1 MQRRRFCLGL
11 GGSGLASAA
20 WADVAPVHGQRVEIS
35 PTTLSLSG
43 PGSTTTCTVLNNAD
57 TTTASQIRL
66 RQWYQSYGQDVL
78 AETSDV
84 VASPPF
90 ISLDPGT
97 RQIVRVANLTAQPG
111 GAEMSYRLLLNELP
125 SAGSLTNSGIT
136 MLIAFS
142 LPVFVAGIDA
152 APPQLS
158 AQFAQGPDGKPVLRV
173 TNDGDVH
180 ARLTDISY
188 TVGNLMVFRLP
199 GLAGYVLPHSTRD
212 LPLPVL
218 QKPPSGGVLRGQ
230 TQLQQTPTQIDLR

>member
-1 MQRRRFCLGL
+1 MQRRTFFIGLGL
-11 GGSGLASAA
+11 AGAA
-20 WADVAPVHGQRVEIS
+20 RRAGADVAPLHGQRVEIS

-57 TTTASQIRL
+57 TVSASQIRL

-111 GAEMSYRLLLNELP
+111 GSELCFRLLLNELP

-142 LPVFVAGIDA
+142 LPVFVAGTDA
-152 APPQLS
+152 APPQITG
-158 AQFAQGPDGKPVLRV
+158 QFAVGTDGRPVLRV
-173 TNDGDVH
+173 INGGDIH
-180 ARLTDISY
+180 ARLSDLSY
-188 TVGNLMVFRLP
+188 TLANRVIFRLP

-212 LPLPVL
+212 IALPVL
-218 QKPPSGGVLRGQ
+218 QAPPPGGVLLGQ
-230 TQLQQTPTQIDLR
+230 TQLQQTPTPIDLH